1 MVDREIIRDRK
12 KRYGDNF
19 SDIAEVWTEFLYQNK
34 DGFADVITPRE
45 VCEMM
50 ALMKEVRVEATREIL
65 QNIYIDT
72 ESANGEEINLENSL
86 IDSTTDRD
94 NYRHIARN
102 WQWYQNI

>member
-19 SDIAEVWTEFLYQNK
+19 SDIAEVWTEFIYQNK

-50 ALMKEVRVEATREIL
+50 ALMKEVRVEATREIIDE
-65 QNIYIDT
+65 IYRDIDY
-72 ESANGEEINLENSL
+72 SSGEDIKLENSL

-94 NYRHIARN
+94 NYRYIARN